1 MPSTNPSN
9 PAPGDSPALQVTGLT
24 RRFGSRTAV
33 HDLHLRV
40 EPGDLYGFLGPNG
53 AGKTTTMRMVL
64 GLIRRDAG
72 AVEIFGESDPVRQ
85 RSFVGAMVE
94 TPRFHEWMTGRANLE
109 LACAYA
115 GQGNADA
122 RAEAL
127 QRVGLADRAD
137 DRVRTYSHGMRQRL
151 GIARALVG
159 RPRLLL
165 LDEPTNGLDP
175 RGMREV
181 RELLRLLV
189 RRDGLTVFISSHL
202 LAEIEL
208 LCNRVGIL
216 DKGRLSAEGEVAT
229 LVRDLAGDETIELA
243 VSEPQRLASL
253 LADIDGAELVG
264 EGAAGRVRLTLRG
277 IGAAEL
283 NARLVA
289 EGLAVSAIVP
299 QGRRLEELYL
309 ARTEQELS

>member
-1 MPSTNPSN
+1 MPSHNPPN
-9 PAPGDSPALQVTGLT
+9 HALGGTPALEVAGLT

-53 AGKTTTMRMVL
+53 AGKTTAMRCIL

-72 AVEIFGESDPVRQ
+72 EVRVFGETDPVRQ
-85 RSFVGAMVE
+85 RAFVGAIVE
-94 TPRFHEWMTGRANLE
+94 APRFHEWMSGRANLE

-115 GQGNADA
+115 GQGNAAD
-122 RAEAL
+122 RSEAL

-159 RPRLLL
+159 RPKLLL

-181 RELLRLLV
+181 RELLHMLV
-189 RRDGLTVFISSHL
+189 RRDGLTVFLSSHL

-208 LCNRVGIL
+208 LCNRVGIIDQGKL
-216 DKGRLSAEGEVAT
+216 TAEGEVAT
-229 LVRDLAGDETIELA
+229 LVRDLAGDELVELGVDDVPRARTVLAEIE
-243 VSEPQRLASL
+243 
-253 LADIDGAELVG
+253 GAELVG
-264 EGAAGRVRLTLRG
+264 EGSAGRLRVSLRG
-277 IGAAEL
+277 LLPAEL
-283 NARLVA
+283 NARLLSDGV
-289 EGLAVSAIVP
+289 AVSAIVP
-299 QGRRLEELYL
+299 QDRRLEELYL
-309 ARTEQELS
+309 ARTQQEVR